1 MRKSFALGLLALA
14 STAYIAH
21 GSVGLQEPLINS
33 TSGGFTWNY
42 TGTVFPGETVT
53 TGSFITI
60 YDFGSFTANSNLQPA
75 GWTFSSSL
83 VGNTPIGTPT
93 VTDNPSIPNLTWTYT
108 GATPIN
114 GSLVI
119 GNLGTFSVVSN
130 TNQTRHGE
138 FAAQATSTSQGSIDF
153 TQRDIGVPVPEIPAL
168 LPVLSVCGAAI
179 ATRIPSLWR
188 RRKGA

>member
-21 GSVGLQEPLINS
+21 GSVGLQEPLIAP

-42 TGTVFPGETVT
+42 TATVFPGETIT

-60 YDFGSFTANSNLQPA
+60 YDFGSFAPNSTMQPA
-75 GWTFSSSL
+75 GWMPSSTL
-83 VGNTPIGTPT
+83 VGMTPIGTPT
-93 VTDNPSIPNLTWTYT
+93 VTDNPSIPNLTWTYIAT
-108 GATPIN
+108 TPIN
-114 GSLVI
+114 GSLVL
-119 GNLGTFSVVSN
+119 GNLGTFSVVTN

-153 TQRDIGVPVPEIPAL
+153 TQRDIGVPVPEMPAL

-179 ATRIPSLWR
+179 ATGIPSLLR